1 MDMSAH
7 DIGINGGING
17 GISRGVN
24 GGINGDG
31 PRSRRHALFSGP
43 LSVRS
48 LGLIVG
54 AVDFLV
60 ILAAALASALIYH
73 GLVLRAGIQVDRY
86 VAIATI
92 SFINFAVIM
101 GARGS
106 YGAERLLDGRR
117 DWREVAL
124 LWGVVVLVTLGLL
137 FAGKVGGNVS
147 RGAVGLFFLAGLGAL
162 LMWRSALARWTVA
175 ALGSGALGRRPV
187 VLLASRG
194 ELAHV
199 DAVATLERAGILP
212 SATLIWDGKTPA
224 ERFAVLID
232 RAIEIT
238 RQQEIE
244 AIVVLADWSEPQR
257 IAEIQQALRAV
268 PVPVHLLPDRN
279 VARFMGGFGGR
290 TRPAWR
296 GLGGGILQRAPL
308 GPAER
313 AVKRTFDVAV
323 AAAGLLALSP
333 LLAVVAVA
341 VKLDSRGPVLFR
353 QTRNGFSGRP
363 FRILKFRT
371 MTVAEDGDAFRQAQ
385 RNDPRVTRVGRLLR
399 KTSIDEL
406 PQLWNVLAGDMSIVG
421 PRPHATKHNAEY
433 QERIGAYAYRHHVKP
448 GLTGWAQVNGCRGE
462 TATLSAM
469 ERRIEH
475 DLYYVNH
482 WSFLLDLRIVAK
494 TLAIIWSDEQ
504 AV

>member
-7 DIGINGGING
+7 DIGINGSISG
-17 GISRGVN
+17 GV
-24 GGINGDG
+24 NGDG
-31 PRSRRHALFSGP
+31 PQSRRRALFAGP

-60 ILAAALASALIYH
+60 ILTAALGSALVYH

-86 VAIATI
+86 VAIAAI
-92 SFINFAVIM
+92 SFVNFAVIM
-101 GARGS
+101 GARGA

-117 DWREVAL
+117 EWREVAL
-124 LWGVVVLVTLGLL
+124 VWGVVVLVTLGLL

-147 RGAVGLFFLAGLGAL
+147 RGAVGLFFVTGLGAL
-162 LMWRSALARWTVA
+162 LWWRAALARWTVA
-175 ALGSGALGRRPV
+175 ALQSGGLGRRPA

-194 ELAHV
+194 ELAHL
-199 DAVATLERAGILP
+199 DAVATLERAGITP
-212 SATLIWDGKTPA
+212 SSTLTWDGRTPA
-224 ERFAVLID
+224 DHFAALID
-232 RAIEIT
+232 RAIALT
-238 RQQEIE
+238 RQQEID

-257 IAEIQQALRAV
+257 IAEIQQALRVV
-268 PVPVHLLPDRN
+268 PVPVYLLPDRN
-279 VARFMGGFGGR
+279 VARFMGGSFGGSAG
-290 TRPAWR
+290 PASR
-296 GLGGGILQRAPL
+296 GLGGSILQRAPL
-308 GPAER
+308 GTGER
-313 AVKRTFDVAV
+313 AVKRAFDVAL
-323 AAAGLLALSP
+323 AAAGLLVLSP
-333 LLAVVAVA
+333 LLAVIAIA
-341 VKLDSRGPVLFR
+341 VKLDSPGPILFR
-353 QTRNGFSGRP
+353 QTRNGFSDRP

-371 MTVAEDGDAFRQAQ
+371 MTVSEDGDAFRQAK

-406 PQLWNVLAGDMSIVG
+406 PQLWNVLRGDMSIVG
-421 PRPHATKHNAEY
+421 PRPHATRHNAEY

-448 GLTGWAQVNGCRGE
+448 GLTGWAQVNGHRGE
-462 TATLSAM
+462 TATLHAM
-469 ERRIEH
+469 EKRIEH

-494 TLAIIWSDEQ
+494 TLRVIWSDEQ